1 MSLNRLFLTLGGAGK
16 LPAPLGLLLTA
27 LPLGIFLLLA
37 LGAESLF
44 TLAFALFIVGVFEVN
59 RYEQST
65 GNHDAPEIL
74 LDDAVG
80 LWIALLIGAH
90 APSLT
95 PNFPYALPAAFL
107 LSLAAFVLFERWR
120 PSTIGW
126 IGRNLKGGL
135 GVMLDDLLAGFAAG
149 ALTLLI
155 FKGIAI
161 FWK

>member
-16 LPAPLGLLLTA
+16 LPAPFGLLLVALPLGLLL
-27 LPLGIFLLLA
+27 LLG

-44 TLAFALFIVGVFEVN
+44 SLAFALFIVGIFEVN

-65 GNHDAPEIL
+65 GVHDAPEIL

-80 LWIALLIGAH
+80 LWIALVIGAH
-90 APSLT
+90 APGLV
-95 PNFPYALPAAFL
+95 PDLPYALPAAFL

-135 GVMLDDLLAGFAAG
+135 GVMLDDVLAGFAAG
-149 ALTLLI
+149 MLTLLI
-155 FKGIAI
+155 FKGIEI
-161 FWK
+161 FRQ